1 MSLAPPGVGDIN
13 DFNNMSANISIP
25 QDFVNNSS
33 GNLTSGSNEKDLCN
47 SISIKSYFE
56 KILELS
62 RIGDEFPVNLNDVWP
77 LAYSRKD
84 VAVRSLVDDK
94 NFIQDIDYQVFHQN
108 VENLNGG
115 RPTTV
120 YMISVSCME
129 YLVAR
134 KVREVFNV
142 YREVFHKAAKKVPS
156 TYAEALRMYADEVE
170 AKEKAEK
177 EARLALEAKRIS
189 ENIIK
194 EQAPKVEFANTA
206 IMANEKEDML
216 IRDVRRELETH
227 GYDIAERSLREY
239 LQDQNFFYK
248 NKREWILTA
257 SAIDRGYGHYR
268 YNADVLRNT
277 VYMTRKGFERLL
289 YNLKHN
295 SRSRESFLSFGGKI
309 LND

>member
-13 DFNNMSANISIP
+13 DFNNMSANIGIP

-115 RPTTV
+115 RPVTV

-177 EARLALEAKRIS
+177 EARFQQPQMGQMGQYQQLQDRVIDLTVEINGSSMTYVVPESRDVAMSNNITLACSVDPIMNQLNAAKRTSSDILDSIDKHRRTLEACDSILEEINPAFKQTKDQDRK
-189 ENIIK
+189 IK
-194 EQAPKVEFANTA
+194 NLEEKVDRMGSSFDEL
-206 IMANEKEDML
+206 KELL
-216 IRDVRRELETH
+216 IKKL
-227 GYDIAERSLREY
+227 G
-239 LQDQNFFYK
+239 
-248 NKREWILTA
+248 
-257 SAIDRGYGHYR
+257 
-268 YNADVLRNT
+268 
-277 VYMTRKGFERLL
+277 
-289 YNLKHN
+289 
-295 SRSRESFLSFGGKI
+295 
-309 LND
+309 